1 MAKMTPKQL
10 YDKYSNGFKG
20 CLWEETI
27 YEYLMEKSKHPL
39 FGDASGRIKN
49 SGKGKLSLPF
59 LSYLTF
65 DKKAF
70 SERQTD
76 SDCQNGS
83 DLVRMADGSEK
94 QIKDIIVGEYVI
106 SANGNKRKVLNV
118 FKKPYT
124 KQMVQ
129 ITVEGYS
136 NSIASTP
143 DHKYIIDSYTMKTKP
158 IGELKVGDEVFMP
171 SIEYENQNIKFDLKN
186 IFSEECVVEET
197 DYKKLRLLPVEKNK
211 IRSKNGQPIN
221 RFITLDPKL
230 AWLVGLYSAEG
241 GCSKSRARGKPI
253 SITFNLGSHEAIIA
267 EQVRQYIQDIFD
279 IEAVICQV
287 PSKPSVLFV
296 RVHNTIIAELFSY
309 LCSGNTYSKKL
320 SKELFI
326 TTKENR
332 LALIKGW
339 FDGDGHKGKYGSV
352 AVSVSKQLVLD
363 YANISNSV
371 NLKTSILYRK
381 PHKRSKEAWSLRMN
395 SACSSTFNIERTKY
409 ITSITNED
417 SLSLGTMKKIK
428 SIKTV
433 SPESDYVYCIEV
445 DVDHNFICNGFGI
458 NNCVS
463 HSVRNVCDVSR
474 AVEIDIKKEKE
485 SWLARGATEIIY
497 LSRGHSSAGMSCAR
511 AVDFVTRVGG
521 ILIRKNYP
529 GVVDLTKYNSRI
541 GSNRNGRGPSDEM
554 LNVAQKHQMK
564 TASLVKSVDEAID
577 AIANGY
583 AVTICSSY
591 GFSNRRDNNGFCKRK
606 GSWMHALSLIGI
618 DDYSKHKGAVIA
630 NSWGSWCSG
639 GNPEWGELPIGCFMI
654 SYEDL
659 EGMIKHNGSYA
670 VSNFNGFPPQKLP
683 DYGFTDY
690 L

>member
-39 FGDASGRIKN
+39 FGDASSRIKN

-76 SDCQNGS
+76 SD
-83 DLVRMADGSEK
+83 
-94 QIKDIIVGEYVI
+94 
-106 SANGNKRKVLNV
+106 
-118 FKKPYT
+118 
-124 KQMVQ
+124 
-129 ITVEGYS
+129 
-136 NSIASTP
+136 
-143 DHKYIIDSYTMKTKP
+143 
-158 IGELKVGDEVFMP
+158 
-171 SIEYENQNIKFDLKN
+171 
-186 IFSEECVVEET
+186 
-197 DYKKLRLLPVEKNK
+197 
-211 IRSKNGQPIN
+211 
-221 RFITLDPKL
+221 
-230 AWLVGLYSAEG
+230 
-241 GCSKSRARGKPI
+241 
-253 SITFNLGSHEAIIA
+253 
-267 EQVRQYIQDIFD
+267 
-279 IEAVICQV
+279 
-287 PSKPSVLFV
+287 
-296 RVHNTIIAELFSY
+296 
-309 LCSGNTYSKKL
+309 
-320 SKELFI
+320 
-326 TTKENR
+326 
-332 LALIKGW
+332 
-339 FDGDGHKGKYGSV
+339 
-352 AVSVSKQLVLD
+352 
-363 YANISNSV
+363 
-371 NLKTSILYRK
+371 
-381 PHKRSKEAWSLRMN
+381 
-395 SACSSTFNIERTKY
+395 
-409 ITSITNED
+409 
-417 SLSLGTMKKIK
+417 
-428 SIKTV
+428 
-433 SPESDYVYCIEV
+433 
-445 DVDHNFICNGFGI
+445 
-458 NNCVS
+458 CVS

-583 AVTICSSY
+583 AVSICSSY

-654 SYEDL
+654 SYDDL

-670 VSNFNGFPPQKLP
+670 VSNFDGFPPQKLP
-683 DYGFTDY
+683 DYGFTNY